1 MLKRGWFIAL
11 LIISTIYAIWMCSIT
26 TAYPIHYEKTAVL
39 LPVLVIMWRV
49 WSIDRMKERKSK

>member
-11 LIISTIYAIWMCSIT
+11 LIISIIYATLMWNIN

-39 LPVLVIMWRV
+39 LPVLVIMWRA
-49 WSIDRMKERKSK
+49 WSVDRMKERKSK